1 MPGPYSFLKSLSKAW
16 RASSELRG
24 AGGPTSIGTA
34 AGTLLVPSRATVTR
48 GINELHSLAL
58 SFMAM
63 RTGMG
68 LRHWKRMDG
77 SKWEHCLQQCN
88 SALHLGQ
95 LPRKSTS
102 GGRVV
107 AQLKHRAAATCWTR
121 RGRRGPVTSRGG
133 RGPVGL
139 GRSAPKPLESRSV
152 SMYPGCLYLR
162 SLSMGKGYS
171 VTKYQS
177 I

>member
-48 GINELHSLAL
+48 GINELHSLTL

-77 SKWEHCLQQCN
+77 SKLEHCLQQCS

-95 LPRKSTS
+95 LPRKPRSA
-102 GGRVV
+102 GGVV
-107 AQLKHRAAATCWTR
+107 ARLYTR
-121 RGRRGPVTSRGG
+121 PGAPAWRGAGG
-133 RGPVGL
+133 G
-139 GRSAPKPLESRSV
+139 
-152 SMYPGCLYLR
+152 
-162 SLSMGKGYS
+162 
-171 VTKYQS
+171 
-177 I
+177 